1 MSSSKRYKLDKV
13 GIRMVKEPPLYSSEP
28 VNSPE
33 AAVRLM
39 SETLKGYDREV
50 LAVVNLRND
59 LCPINMN
66 IVSIGTLNQSL
77 AHPREIMKSIILSN
91 AASVMLF
98 HNHPS
103 GNLMPSQEDI
113 ALTDRMAKICELLGT
128 PIVDHIIIGNDDRYY
143 SFRENS
149 ILKVPPLEYARDV
162 TDLHLG
168 AEAVSE
174 PGAKKPQHT
183 IAEITEK
190 LEQGVHDLFE
200 SEKYKAYL
208 SSMSKF
214 HNYSLNNTILIS
226 MQKPDATIVAGYQA
240 WKKNHGRQVRKGE
253 KGIKIIAPSP
263 YKVKTEKDVID
274 PKTQKPVLDADGNTK
289 KETVEVER
297 PSFRVA
303 TVFDV
308 SQTEG
313 KELPTLGVDE
323 LSGSVEDYQKFLTAL
338 EKVAP
343 VSVGFEEISGSA
355 KGYFHTAE
363 NRIAIQKGMSEVQ
376 TVKTLIHEM
385 AHAELHSGENKEKT
399 DARTKEVQA
408 ESVAYTVCQ
417 HYGIE
422 TSDYSFG
429 YIAGWSSGKETA
441 ELKASLE
448 TIRSTASDMITQID
462 GQMREMEKEMVQ
474 DKESIRE
481 ALTGSENR
489 ANARPAEEKTVSE
502 SKERSDAKPSVCAE
516 LKKQNTKQKSLEKT
530 VRKPPSRTK
539 EEVL

>member
-39 SETLKGYDREV
+39 SETLKRYDREV

-66 IVSIGTLNQSL
+66 VVSIGTLNQSL

-128 PIVDHIIIGNDDRYY
+128 PIVDHIIIGNDDSYY

-174 PGAKKPQHT
+174 PGTKKPQQT
-183 IAEITEK
+183 ITEITEK
-190 LEQGVHDLFE
+190 LEQGVHELFE

-226 MQKPDATIVAGYQA
+226 MQKPDATLVAGYQA
-240 WKKNHGRQVRKGE
+240 WKKNHGRQVKRGE
-253 KGIKIIAPSP
+253 KGIKIIAPAP
-263 YKVKTEKDVID
+263 YKVKTERDVID
-274 PKTQKPVLDADGNTK
+274 PNTQKAVLDADGK
-289 KETVEVER
+289 PQKETVEIER

-313 KELPTLGVDE
+313 KEIPTLGVEE
-323 LSGSVEDYQKFLTAL
+323 LTGSVDGYGKFLTAL
-338 EKVAP
+338 EQTSP
-343 VSVGFEEISGSA
+343 VPVGFEEITGGA

-363 NRIAIQKGMSEVQ
+363 NRIAIQEGMSEIQ

-385 AHAELHSGENKEKT
+385 AHATLHAGKDREKFDT
-399 DARTKEVQA
+399 RTKEVQA

-429 YIAGWSSGKETA
+429 YIAGWSTGKETA

-448 TIRSTASDMITQID
+448 TIRSTSSGLIGRID
-462 GQMREMEKEMVQ
+462 GHLLDLQKEKSV
-474 DKESIRE
+474 DRGSSLE
-481 ALTGSENR
+481 APEAAETGT
-489 ANARPAEEKTVSE
+489 NARPIEQKAADKEEQPK
-502 SKERSDAKPSVCAE
+502 KSVCAE
-516 LKKQNTKQKSLEKT
+516 LKASRKKKETPVKKHPPKS
-530 VRKPPSRTK
+530 R

>member
-1 MSSSKRYKLDKV
+1 MSSSKPYKLDQV
-13 GIRMVKEPPLYSSEP
+13 GIRMVKEPPLYSAEP
-28 VNSPE
+28 VNSPQ

-59 LCPINMN
+59 LKPINMN

-77 AHPREIMKSIILSN
+77 AHPREILKSIILSN
-91 AASVMLF
+91 AGSVMLF

-103 GNLMPSQEDI
+103 GNLTPSPEDI
-113 ALTDRMAKICELLGT
+113 SLTDRMAKICELLGT

-143 SFRENS
+143 SFQENK
-149 ILKVPPLEYARDV
+149 ILKVPSLEYARDLS
-162 TDLHLG
+162 DLHLG
-168 AEAVSE
+168 SETVSE
-174 PGAKKPQHT
+174 PAGKKSQQT
-183 IAEITEK
+183 IAEITDK

-226 MQKPDATIVAGYQA
+226 MQKPDASLVAGYQS
-240 WKKNHGRQVRKGE
+240 WKKNHGRQVRRGE
-253 KGIKIIAPSP
+253 KGIKIIAPAP
-263 YKVKTEKDVID
+263 YKVKMEQDMID
-274 PKTQKPVLDADGNTK
+274 PKTKKAVLDADGKPK

-297 PSFRVA
+297 PSFRIA

-313 KELPTLGVDE
+313 KELPTLGAEE
-323 LSGSVEDYQKFLTAL
+323 LVGSVDGYSRFLTAL
-338 EKVAP
+338 EQTSP
-343 VSVGFEEISGSA
+343 VQVGFGQIDGAA

-363 NRIAIQKGMSEVQ
+363 NRIAIREGMSEIQ

-385 AHAELHSGENKEKT
+385 AHATLHAGKEKDNF

-448 TIRSTASDMITQID
+448 MIRSTASDLISKID
-462 GQMREMEKEMVQ
+462 GHLLDLEKEKSR
-474 DKESIRE
+474 DRESAAERLGAAE
-481 ALTGSENR
+481 TG
-489 ANARPAEEKTVSE
+489 ANARKTEQKTQNSE
-502 SKERSDAKPSVCAE
+502 HLPPKKSVCAE
-516 LKKQNTKQKSLEKT
+516 LKAPRKKKEAQMK
-530 VRKPPSRTK
+530 KPPSRNQ

>member
-1 MSSSKRYKLDKV
+1 MQMNSSKRYKLDKV

-66 IVSIGTLNQSL
+66 VVSIGTLNQSL

-128 PIVDHIIIGNDDRYY
+128 PIVDHIIIGNGDRYY

-168 AEAVSE
+168 ADAVSE
-174 PGAKKPQHT
+174 PGTKKPQQT

-190 LEQGVHDLFE
+190 LEQGVHELFE

-226 MQKPDATIVAGYQA
+226 MQKPDATLVAGYQA
-240 WKKNHGRQVRKGE
+240 WKKNHGRQVKRGE
-253 KGIKIIAPSP
+253 KGIKIIAPAP
-263 YKVKTEKDVID
+263 YKVKTERDVID
-274 PKTQKPVLDADGNTK
+274 PDTQKAVLDADGKPK
-289 KETVEVER
+289 KETVEIER

-313 KELPTLGVDE
+313 KEIPALGVEE
-323 LSGSVEDYQKFLTAL
+323 LTGSVDGYGSFLTAL
-338 EKVAP
+338 GQTSPVP
-343 VSVGFEEISGSA
+343 VSFEEITGGA

-363 NRIAIQKGMSEVQ
+363 NRIAIQEGMSEIQ

-385 AHAELHSGENKEKT
+385 AHATLHAGKDREKFDT
-399 DARTKEVQA
+399 RTKEVQA

-429 YIAGWSSGKETA
+429 YIAGWSTGKETA

-448 TIRSTASDMITQID
+448 TIRSTSSDLIGQID
-462 GQMREMEKEMVQ
+462 GHLLDLQKEKSVDRESSMGAP
-474 DKESIRE
+474 E
-481 ALTGSENR
+481 AAETGT
-489 ANARPAEEKTVSE
+489 NARPTEQKTAD
-502 SKERSDAKPSVCAE
+502 KEVQPKKSVCAE
-516 LKKQNTKQKSLEKT
+516 LKAPRKKKETPVKKHPPKS
-530 VRKPPSRTK
+530 R

>member
-1 MSSSKRYKLDKV
+1 MQMSSSKRYKLDKV

-66 IVSIGTLNQSL
+66 VVSIGTLNQSL

-174 PGAKKPQHT
+174 PGTKKPQQT
-183 IAEITEK
+183 ITEITEK
-190 LEQGVHDLFE
+190 LEQGVHELFE

-226 MQKPDATIVAGYQA
+226 MQKPDATLVAGYQA
-240 WKKNHGRQVRKGE
+240 WKKNHGRQVKRGE
-253 KGIKIIAPSP
+253 KGIKIITPAP
-263 YKVKTEKDVID
+263 YKVKTERDVID
-274 PKTQKPVLDADGNTK
+274 PNTRKAVLDADGKPK
-289 KETVEVER
+289 KETVEIER

-313 KELPTLGVDE
+313 KEIPTLGVEE
-323 LSGSVEDYQKFLTAL
+323 LTGSVDGYGKFLTAL
-338 EKVAP
+338 EQTSPVP
-343 VSVGFEEISGSA
+343 VSFEEITGGA

-363 NRIAIQKGMSEVQ
+363 NRIAIQEGMSEIQ

-385 AHAELHSGENKEKT
+385 AHATLHAGKDREKFDT
-399 DARTKEVQA
+399 RTREVQA

-429 YIAGWSSGKETA
+429 YIAGWSTGKETA

-448 TIRSTASDMITQID
+448 TIRSTSSDLIGRID
-462 GQMREMEKEMVQ
+462 GHLLDLQKEKSVDRESSMEAP
-474 DKESIRE
+474 E
-481 ALTGSENR
+481 AAETGT
-489 ANARPAEEKTVSE
+489 NARPIEQKAAD
-502 SKERSDAKPSVCAE
+502 KEVQPKKSVCAE
-516 LKKQNTKQKSLEKT
+516 LKASRKKKETPVKKHPPKS
-530 VRKPPSRTK
+530 R

>member
-1 MSSSKRYKLDKV
+1 MSSSKHYKLDKV

-66 IVSIGTLNQSL
+66 VVSIGTLNQSL

-174 PGAKKPQHT
+174 PGTKKPQQT

-190 LEQGVHDLFE
+190 LERGVYELFE
-200 SEKYKAYL
+200 SGKYKAYL

-226 MQKPDATIVAGYQA
+226 MQKPDATLVAGYQA
-240 WKKNHGRQVRKGE
+240 WKKNHGRQVKRGE
-253 KGIKIIAPSP
+253 KGIKIIAPAP
-263 YKVKTEKDVID
+263 YKVKAERDVID
-274 PKTQKPVLDADGNTK
+274 PNTQKAVLDADGKPK
-289 KETVEVER
+289 KETVEIER

-313 KELPTLGVDE
+313 KEIPTLGVEE
-323 LSGSVEDYQKFLTAL
+323 LTGSVDGYGKFLTAL
-338 EKVAP
+338 EQTSPVP
-343 VSVGFEEISGSA
+343 VSFEDITGGA

-363 NRIAIQKGMSEVQ
+363 NRIAIQEGMSEIQ

-385 AHAELHSGENKEKT
+385 AHATLHAGKDREKFDT
-399 DARTKEVQA
+399 RTKEVQA

-429 YIAGWSSGKETA
+429 YIAGWSNGKETA

-448 TIRSTASDMITQID
+448 TIRSTSSDLISQIEGHLLD
-462 GQMREMEKEMVQ
+462 LQKEKSVDRESSMEALETAETGTNVRAAEQKTA
-474 DKESIRE
+474 DKEK
-481 ALTGSENR
+481 AQ
-489 ANARPAEEKTVSE
+489 PK
-502 SKERSDAKPSVCAE
+502 KSVCAE
-516 LKKQNTKQKSLEKT
+516 LKAPRKKKETPVKKHPPKS
-530 VRKPPSRTK
+530 R

>member
-1 MSSSKRYKLDKV
+1 MQMSSSKRYKLDKV

-66 IVSIGTLNQSL
+66 VVSIGTLNQSL

-168 AEAVSE
+168 ADAVSE
-174 PGAKKPQHT
+174 PGTKKPQQT

-190 LEQGVHDLFE
+190 LEQGVHELFE

-226 MQKPDATIVAGYQA
+226 MQKPDATLVAGYQS
-240 WKKNHGRQVRKGE
+240 WKKNHGRQVKRGE
-253 KGIKIIAPSP
+253 KAIKIIAPAP
-263 YKVKTEKDVID
+263 FKIKAERNVID
-274 PKTQKPVLDADGNTK
+274 PKTHQVVLDADGKPK
-289 KETVEVER
+289 KETFEVER
-297 PSFRVA
+297 PSFRVVS
-303 TVFDV
+303 VFDV

-313 KELPTLGVDE
+313 KELPTLGVEE
-323 LSGSVEDYQKFLTAL
+323 LNGSVEGYNQFLTAL
-338 EKVAP
+338 EKTSP
-343 VSVGFEEISGSA
+343 VPVGFEEVSGAA
-355 KGYFHTAE
+355 KGYFQTAE
-363 NRIAIQKGMSEVQ
+363 NRIAIQEGMSEIQ
-376 TVKTLIHEM
+376 TIKTMIHEM
-385 AHAELHSGENKEKT
+385 AHATLHSGENNKKF
-399 DARTKEVQA
+399 DANTKEVQA

-429 YIAGWSSGKETA
+429 YIAGWSSGKDTA

-448 TIRSTASDMITQID
+448 TIRSTSSDMINKID
-462 GQMREMEKEMVQ
+462 EQMLDLQKEKNRDRESAIETLG
-474 DKESIRE
+474 SSG
-481 ALTGSENR
+481 TG
-489 ANARPAEEKTVSE
+489 ANARSAEQKTPDKEKSE
-502 SKERSDAKPSVCAE
+502 PKKSICAE
-516 LKKQNTKQKSLEKT
+516 LKAPRKKREAPVKKHPVKS
-530 VRKPPSRTK
+530 RG
-539 EEVL
+539 EEL

>member
-1 MSSSKRYKLDKV
+1 MQMSSSKPYKLDQV

-28 VNSPE
+28 VNSPG

-59 LCPINMN
+59 LRPINMN
-66 IVSIGTLNQSL
+66 VVSIGTLNQSL
-77 AHPREIMKSIILSN
+77 AHPREILKSIVLSN
-91 AASVMLF
+91 AGSVMLF

-103 GNLMPSQEDI
+103 GNLTPSQEDI
-113 ALTDRMAKICELLGT
+113 SLTDRMAKICELLGT

-143 SFRENS
+143 SFRENR
-149 ILKVPPLEYARDV
+149 ILQVPALEYARDV
-162 TDLHLG
+162 SDLHLG
-168 AEAVSE
+168 AESVSE
-174 PGAKKPQHT
+174 SPAKRPQQT
-183 IAEITEK
+183 IAEITDK

-226 MQKPDATIVAGYQA
+226 MQKPDATLVAGYQS
-240 WKKNHGRQVRKGE
+240 WKKNHGRQVRRGE
-253 KGIKIIAPSP
+253 KGIKIIAPAP
-263 YKVKTEKDVID
+263 YKVKTEQDVID
-274 PKTQKPVLDADGNTK
+274 PKTQKAVLDADGKPK
-289 KETVEVER
+289 KETVEIER

-313 KELPTLGVDE
+313 KELPTLGVEE
-323 LSGSVEDYQKFLTAL
+323 LSGSVDGYGKFLEAL
-338 EKVAP
+338 EQTSPVP
-343 VSVGFEEISGSA
+343 VSFEDIAGGA

-363 NRIAIQKGMSEVQ
+363 NRIAIQEGMSEIQ
-376 TVKTLIHEM
+376 TVKTMIHEM
-385 AHAELHSGENKEKT
+385 AHATLHAGKDKEKF

-422 TSDYSFG
+422 TQDYSFG
-429 YIAGWSSGKETA
+429 YIAGWSTGRETT

-448 TIRSTASDMITQID
+448 TIRSAASDLINRID
-462 GQMREMEKEMVQ
+462 EHLLDLQKEKSRDRESAKEVPERAGTGANVRPVEQKTADQEKMQ
-474 DKESIRE
+474 PKKSIRN
-481 ALTGSENR
+481 ALKSPRKKKETPIR
-489 ANARPAEEKTVSE
+489 KT
-502 SKERSDAKPSVCAE
+502 P
-516 LKKQNTKQKSLEKT
+516 QKNQ
-530 VRKPPSRTK
+530 

>member
-1 MSSSKRYKLDKV
+1 
-13 GIRMVKEPPLYSSEP
+13 MVKEPPLYSSEP

-39 SETLKGYDREV
+39 SETLRGYDREV

-59 LCPINMN
+59 LRPINMN

-91 AASVMLF
+91 AGSVMLF

-103 GNLMPSQEDI
+103 GNLTPSQEDI
-113 ALTDRMAKICELLGT
+113 SLTDRMSKICSLMGT

-143 SFRENS
+143 SFRENC
-149 ILKVPPLEYARDV
+149 ILQVPQLEYARDAS
-162 TDLHLG
+162 DLHLG
-168 AEAVSE
+168 VDSVSE
-174 PGAKKPQHT
+174 PGSKKSKQT
-183 IAEITEK
+183 ISEITDK

-214 HNYSLNNTILIS
+214 HNYSLNNTILIC
-226 MQKPDATIVAGYQA
+226 MQKPDATLVAGYQA
-240 WKKNHGRQVRKGE
+240 WRKNHGRQVKRGE

-263 YKVKTEKDVID
+263 YKIKTERDVID
-274 PKTQKPVLDADGNTK
+274 PKTQQAVLDKDGKPK
-289 KETVEVER
+289 KETVEIER
-297 PSFRVA
+297 PSFRVV

-313 KELPTLGVDE
+313 KELPTLGTAE
-323 LSGSVEDYQKFLTAL
+323 LTGSVDGYNKFLKAL
-338 EKVAP
+338 EKTSP
-343 VSVGFEEISGSA
+343 VPIGFEEIGGSA
-355 KGYFHTAE
+355 KGYFHTEE
-363 NRIAIQKGMSEVQ
+363 NRIAIQEGMSEIQ
-376 TVKTLIHEM
+376 TVKTMIHEM
-385 AHAELHSGENKEKT
+385 AHATLHSGKDKEGV
-399 DARTKEVQA
+399 DARTREVQA

-448 TIRSTASDMITQID
+448 TIRSTASDMINQID
-462 GQMREMEKEMVQ
+462 GHLLDLQKEKSQDRESVVETVLSAETGASARAAEQKTA
-474 DKESIRE
+474 DKEK
-481 ALTGSENR
+481 AL
-489 ANARPAEEKTVSE
+489 PK
-502 SKERSDAKPSVCAE
+502 KSVCAE
-516 LKKQNTKQKSLEKT
+516 LKASKKQKSTQVK
-530 VRKPPSRTK
+530 KHPSKSRG
-539 EEVL
+539 EEL